1 MGEVL
6 TGGGRGEGAHNR
18 CEVGVA
24 VGKGR
29 GLMAT
34 NRDTAITMESKDNI
48 CSITS
53 TSDLLFWRAV

>member
-1 MGEVL
+1 M
-6 TGGGRGEGAHNR
+6 
-18 CEVGVA
+18 A